1 MTTSMKFCE
10 RANCLD
16 TNYLSVM
23 PEKADNSIVAYTVFH
38 LSFTI
43 EPDDIVVE
51 NTTDSSIRV
60 VVKKTESTGQGSEF
74 PHVHYVQN
82 RATERDCPL
91 SNLNTTHEICT
102 IHHQVPATQH
112 TLRFRACGR
121 PSCTYFSSSQTVWT
135 LPSSKLPFLLKEGKQ
150 T

>member
-1 MTTSMKFCE
+1 MKF
-10 RANCLD
+10 RATFPN
-16 TNYLSVM
+16 TNYFSVM
-23 PEKADNSIVAYTVFH
+23 PDKTDNPIIARMFFS
-38 LSFTI
+38 LSFTS

-51 NTTDSSIRV
+51 STTDSSIKV
-60 VVKKTESTGQGSEF
+60 VVKKTERAGQGSEF
-74 PHVHYVQN
+74 PDLYYVQN
-82 RATERDCPL
+82 EATERDCPL
-91 SNLNTTHEICT
+91 SNLNTTHDICT

-121 PSCTYFSSSQTVWT
+121 PSCTYFSSSQSVWT